1 MIRTL
6 RRYVAE
12 INGTEKEY
20 VELSMDSDDVK
31 PTEHIS
37 GGSIVSE
44 TDTGKV
50 YFYDED
56 EGDWVEQFSFQ

>member
-6 RRYVAE
+6 KRYVE
-12 INGTEKEY
+12 PDGKEY